1 MSSFE
6 TVTVSIL
13 GKEYQ
18 VNCPKDDSTALKKA
32 VEYLNKKMNETKQN
46 SNAIGMDR
54 IAIMTALNLADD
66 LLRKDIHISNIT
78 AEKNELS
85 NQLNMQ
91 TTIIDSLSNKIE
103 NAMEKFEKRKRS

>member
-13 GKEYQ
+13 GKEYH

-46 SNAIGMDR
+46 SNAIGIDR

-66 LLRKDIHISNIT
+66 LLKRDIHVSKIT

-85 NQLNMQ
+85 NQLNIQ
-91 TTIIDSLSNKIE
+91 NTIIDSVSDKIE

>member
-6 TVTVSIL
+6 TIAVSIL

-18 VNCPKDDSTALKKA
+18 VNCPKDDSAALKKA

-46 SNAIGMDR
+46 SNAIGIDR

-66 LLRKDIHISNIT
+66 LLKRDIHVSKIT

-85 NQLNMQ
+85 NQLNIQ
-91 TTIIDSLSNKIE
+91 NTIIDSVSDKIE
-103 NAMEKFEKRKRS
+103 TAMEKFEKRKLS

>member
-6 TVTVSIL
+6 TIAVSIL

-18 VNCPKDDSTALKKA
+18 VNCPKDDSAALKKA

-46 SNAIGMDR
+46 SNAIGIDR

-66 LLRKDIHISNIT
+66 LLKRDIHVSKIT

-85 NQLNMQ
+85 NQLNIQ
-91 TTIIDSLSNKIE
+91 NTIIDSVSDKIE
-103 NAMEKFEKRKRS
+103 NAIEKFEKRKLS

>member
-1 MSSFE
+1 LSSFE
-6 TVTVSIL
+6 TIAVSIL

-18 VNCPKDDSTALKKA
+18 VNCPKDDSAALKKA

-46 SNAIGMDR
+46 SNAIGIDR

-66 LLRKDIHISNIT
+66 LLKSDIHVSKIT

-85 NQLNMQ
+85 NQLNIQ
-91 TTIIDSLSNKIE
+91 NTIIDSVSDKIE
-103 NAMEKFEKRKRS
+103 NAMEKFEKRKLS